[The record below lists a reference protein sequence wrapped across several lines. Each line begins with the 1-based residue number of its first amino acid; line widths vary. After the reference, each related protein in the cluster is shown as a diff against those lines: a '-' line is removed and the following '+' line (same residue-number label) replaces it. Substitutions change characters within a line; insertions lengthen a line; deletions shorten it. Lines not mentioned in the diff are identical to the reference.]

1 MAQADGYIR
10 ISTLNDTTQAQ
21 RSTEQLGDA
30 LRDALDTGSA
40 EDITAALEAISNA
53 LSNINTDGVDGVR
66 DGLDNIG
73 NSAINAGDLIKANLI
88 SDVIMSGLKQVGG
101 AIKDIA
107 VSSVSTAM
115 SNETAFAKASTLLTG
130 DLEQFRSGLEEIS
143 DRTGVTFAD
152 LAESMYSA
160 LSANVAQENVLEF
173 VENSVKL
180 AKGGFTETATAIDVV
195 TTAIN
200 AYHMEMEDATHIQ
213 DVLITTQNKGKTTV
227 GELAGSMGKIIPTA
241 QSVNV
246 EFDQLGAMFATVTAN
261 GVATAEATTYLNGMI
276 NELGASGSTAEKAMM
291 EATKGTEL
299 AGKKFSEISAM
310 GYDVTDVLKLMSDE
324 AAKSGQ
330 SLADMFSSSEA
341 SKAANILHSNID
353 GFKQN
358 IEAMANSTGAAAS
371 AADTMMDTTAEKVQV
386 AKNQIDNLTTSIA
399 QSLLPVIG
407 EAAQEISEALDESNI
422 KETAKDIGEFVSGT
436 LSVLLKNIKL
446 IGSAVAGVTSGVVA
460 FKAANILTKV
470 ISSWQS
476 AALQVKLFA
485 AAEGSAALQTAAT
498 NGTLNTQEIVY
509 AALSGKL
516 NAATVKQLGLNTAM
530 AANPAGAVAAVVG
543 LLAAAL
549 TGFMLNADS
558 AASAASEYADAV
570 NDIRNSLEQAQER
583 MEETI
588 SKGEAEMAM
597 LKDKVSRYEELRTA
611 VDLTA
616 EEEAELKGL
625 ALDLQDILGDNVT
638 VINALTGEYNDLA
651 DAVDAYV
658 QKQMS
663 AVRLSAYEDMA
674 SEAYSKMFEA
684 EKIINDLENEYGK
697 DILSNMAEFYDSGD
711 ELFEDIYGNYSK
723 WRLDDFVKDFFD
735 ISDEKQ
741 KDDLRKAVE
750 SWQEAQSIVA
760 EAKEKI
766 DAYNQIY
773 SENLAGI
780 NANVSFS
787 INPNADNSPLTDDV
801 KAHYAAIAE
810 KNLEIYKS
818 NLADMDYYLK
828 MGYITN
834 DEYYSKLEEM
844 RDKYLEEDTE
854 EWRTVNVELKKYYDS
869 LTEEQKKAY
878 EQQLKQQ
885 KEAAEQAQRERL
897 ASYNEEKSQLQ
908 FQHKTGQLS
917 EKKYYEEL
925 AKIRDKYLD
934 KNSSEWRNSFLET
947 YQYNQ
952 KIIEANKD
960 ALNTLLE
967 ETSDSTMSAL
977 QNIISARDNL
987 TSKLTDFN
995 KTFEKI
1001 TETVPE
1007 TIAVKGEFTVTTAEH
1022 EIETY
1027 KMGADSIED
1036 NIKILEEYGEM
1047 LDALKARGADDGT
1060 LNDILAMDVDEAM
1073 KFGSEMLKMSDREW
1087 NGYFDSMARLRETA
1101 ADISAKYYQSEVDN
1115 LRNNFVDRLR
1125 EELFGLEGDML
1136 SIGAEAALSF
1146 IDGWNKEIGA
1156 NDLTLGDM
1164 LSSLAGGS
1172 YATAPNMS
1180 QLLSA
1185 FGVQAKPEEAT
1196 VSNGNVT
1203 IPIYLGTEKITEIV
1217 IEGINSK
1224 NIKTGKNVLNT

>member
-21 RSTEQLGDA
+21 RSIEQLGDTLASALDTSPADRMTDAVTDLGDA
-30 LRDALDTGSA
+30 LRDAGGSA
-40 EDITAALEAISNA
+40 TELGDVQNGIDEVGNSATTTGKLIRTHLISDTVMKGLKQLGSVLKNTAVSAVSGAISN
-53 LSNINTDGVDGVR
+53 
-66 DGLDNIG
+66 
-73 NSAINAGDLIKANLI
+73 
-88 SDVIMSGLKQVGG
+88 
-101 AIKDIA
+101 
-107 VSSVSTAM
+107 
-115 SNETAFAKASTLLTG
+115 EEAFAKASTLLTG
-130 DLEQFRSGLEEIS
+130 NNLEKYLEGLIDIS
-143 DRTGVTFAD
+143 NRTGVTFKD
-152 LAESMYSA
+152 LAESMYSS
-160 LSANVAQENVLEF
+160 LSAGVDQENVLEF
-173 VENSVKL
+173 IENSVKL
-180 AKGGFTETATAIDVV
+180 AKGGFTETAAAIDVV

-227 GELAGSMGKIIPTA
+227 DELAHNMGKIIPTA
-241 QSVNV
+241 KSVNI

-261 GVATAEATTYLNGMI
+261 GVATEEATTYLNGMI
-276 NELGASGSTAEKAMM
+276 NELGSSGSTAEKAMM
-291 EATKGTEL
+291 AATAGTAL

-310 GYDVTDVLKLMSDE
+310 GYDVTYVLALMSDE
-324 AAKSGQ
+324 AAKSGK

-341 SKAANILHSNID
+341 SKAANILISNMD
-353 GFKQN
+353 GFKHN
-358 IEAMANSTGAAAS
+358 IEAMADSMGAAAT
-371 AADTMMDTTAEKVQV
+371 AADIMMDTTAEKVQV

-436 LSVLLKNIKL
+436 LSMLLKNIKL

-460 FKAANILTKV
+460 FKAASVLTKV

-516 NAATVKQLGLNTAM
+516 DMATLKTLKLNAAM
-530 AANPAGAVAAVVG
+530 SANPAGAVAAVVG

-570 NDIRNSLEQAQER
+570 NDIKNSLEQAQER

-597 LKDKVSRYEELRTA
+597 LKDKASRYEELRTA

-616 EEEAELKGL
+616 DEEAELKNL
-625 ALDLQDILGDNVT
+625 ALDLQDILGENVT

-658 QKQMS
+658 QKQMA
-663 AVRLSAYEDMA
+663 AVRLSAYDEMLKEAYTAIIDAENTISKLENMYGAETLSSAPRDMA
-674 SEAYSKMFEA
+674 DGTIMGVSVGETARGLAQAAVAWDEANKN
-684 EKIINDLENEYGK
+684 IEY
-697 DILSNMAEFYDSGD
+697 
-711 ELFEDIYGNYSK
+711 
-723 WRLDDFVKDFFD
+723 
-735 ISDEKQ
+735 
-741 KDDLRKAVE
+741 
-750 SWQEAQSIVA
+750 AQQ
-760 EAKEKI
+760 KI
-766 DAYNQIY
+766 DTYMDSYYDLFSDANNEIPF
-773 SENLAGI
+773 SFTAAGD
-780 NANVSFS
+780 SS
-787 INPNADNSPLTDDV
+787 SLTDDV

-810 KNLEIYKS
+810 KNLEMYKS

-854 EWRTVNVELKKYYDS
+854 EWRTVNVELKKYYNS
-869 LTEEQKKAY
+869 LSEEQKKAY

-897 ASYNEEKSQLQ
+897 ESYNEEKSQLQ
-908 FQHKTGQLS
+908 FQQKTGQLS

-960 ALNTLLE
+960 ALNALLE
-967 ETSDSTMSAL
+967 ETSDSTLSAL
-977 QNIISARDNL
+977 QNIISARDSL
-987 TSKLTDFN
+987 TYKLTDFN

-1027 KMGADSIED
+1027 KM
-1036 NIKILEEYGEM
+1036 
-1047 LDALKARGADDGT
+1047 GADDGT

-1101 ADISAKYYQSEVDN
+1101 ADISAKYYQSEVDS
-1115 LRNNFVDRLR
+1115 LKNNFVDRLR

-1136 SIGAEAALSF
+1136 NIGAEAAMSF
-1146 IDGWNKEIGA
+1146 IEGWNKEIGA

-1164 LSSLAGGS
+1164 LYSLEGGS
-1172 YATAPNMS
+1172 YTTAPKMS
-1180 QLLSA
+1180 QLLSG
-1185 FGVQAKPEEAT
+1185 FGAT
-1196 VSNGNVT
+1196 IGSNEKEKNDSGTTVM
-1203 IPIYLGTEKITEIV
+1203 PIYIDGVKLTDIV
-1217 IEGINSK
+1217 IEGINRK
-1224 NIKTGKNVLNT
+1224 NIKVGKNVLNT

>member
-1 MAQADGYIR
+1 MAQPDAYIR

-21 RSTEQLGDA
+21 RSTEQLGDTLANALDTSPADRVTAAVTNLGNA
-30 LRDALDTGSA
+30 LRDTDGSA
-40 EDITAALEAISNA
+40 S
-53 LSNINTDGVDGVR
+53 
-66 DGLDNIG
+66 GLGDVQHGIDDVG
-73 NSAINAGDLIKANLI
+73 NSAITTGQLIRANLI
-88 SDVIMSGLKQVGG
+88 SDTIMNGIKQLGTALKTT
-101 AIKDIA
+101 A
-107 VSSVSTAM
+107 VSAVSGAM
-115 SNETAFAKASTLLTG
+115 SNEAAFAKASTLLSG
-130 DLEQFRSGLEEIS
+130 NDLEKYFEGLIDIS
-143 DRTGVTFAD
+143 NRTGVAFAD

-160 LSANVAQENVLEF
+160 LSAGVDQENVLEF

-180 AKGGFTETATAIDVV
+180 SKGGFTQTATAIDIV
-195 TTAIN
+195 TTALN
-200 AYHMEMEDATHIQ
+200 AYDMEMEDATHIQ

-227 GELAGSMGKIIPTA
+227 DELAHNMGKIIPTA
-241 QSVNV
+241 KSVNV
-246 EFDQLGAMFATVTAN
+246 EFDQLGAMFATVTSN

-291 EATKGTEL
+291 AATEGTAL

-341 SKAANILHSNID
+341 SKAANILLSNID

-358 IEAMANSTGAAAS
+358 IEAMADSTGAAAT

-386 AKNQIDNLTTSIA
+386 AKNQIDNLTASIA

-407 EAAQEISEALDESNI
+407 EAAEEISEALDNSDI

-460 FKAANILTKV
+460 FKAANVLTKV

-498 NGTLNTQEIVY
+498 NGTLTTQEIVY

-516 NAATVKQLGLNTAM
+516 DMATLKTLKLNAAM
-530 AANPAGAVAAVVG
+530 SANPAGAVAAVVG

-597 LKDKVSRYEELRTA
+597 LKDKASRYEELRTA

-616 EEEAELKGL
+616 DEEAELKNL
-625 ALDLQDILGDNVT
+625 ALDLQDILGENVT

-658 QKQMS
+658 QKQMA
-663 AVRLSAYEDMA
+663 AVKLSAYDEMLKETYTA
-674 SEAYSKMFEA
+674 IINA
-684 EKIINDLENEYGK
+684 EKIISDLENMYG
-697 DILSNMAEFYDSGD
+697 
-711 ELFEDIYGNYSK
+711 
-723 WRLDDFVKDFFD
+723 
-735 ISDEKQ
+735 
-741 KDDLRKAVE
+741 
-750 SWQEAQSIVA
+750 A
-760 EAKEKI
+760 EALLNAPRDMADGTVMGVSVGGAAWELAQAAADWDEANKIIENAQKKI
-766 DAYNQIY
+766 DMYMDSYYDLFSDANNEI
-773 SENLAGI
+773 SISFTAAGDT
-780 NANVSFS
+780 SS
-787 INPNADNSPLTDDV
+787 LTDDV
-801 KAHYAAIAE
+801 KSHYAAIAE

-828 MGYITN
+828 MGYITS
-834 DEYYSKLEEM
+834 DEYYAKLEAM
-844 RDKYLEEDTE
+844 RDKYLETDTD
-854 EWRTVNVELKKYYDS
+854 EWRSVNVELKKYYDS
-869 LTEEQKKAY
+869 LSEGQKKAY

-885 KEAAEQAQRERL
+885 KEAAEQAQRERVS
-897 ASYNEEKSQLQ
+897 SYNEEKSQLQ
-908 FQHKTGQLS
+908 FRHKTGQLT

-934 KNSSEWRNSFLET
+934 KNSAEWRNSFLET
-947 YQYNQ
+947 HQYNQ

-960 ALNTLLE
+960 ALTALLT
-967 ETSDSTMSAL
+967 ETSDSTLSAL
-977 QNIISARDNL
+977 QNIISARDSL
-987 TSKLTDFN
+987 TSKLVDFN

-1027 KMGADSIED
+1027 KMGADNIED
-1036 NIKILEEYGEM
+1036 NIRILKEYGEM

-1073 KFGSEMLKMSDREW
+1073 EFGSKMLKMSDREW
-1087 NGYFDSMARLRETA
+1087 NGYFDSMARLRKTA

-1115 LRNNFVDRLR
+1115 LKNNFVDRLR

-1136 SIGAEAALSF
+1136 NIGAEAALSF
-1146 IDGWNKEIGA
+1146 IEGWNKELGA

-1164 LSSLAGGS
+1164 LYSLAGGS
-1172 YATAPNMS
+1172 YTTAPKMA
-1180 QLLSA
+1180 QLLSG
-1185 FGVQAKPEEAT
+1185 FGAT
-1196 VSNGNVT
+1196 IGTSEKEKTAGGTTV
-1203 IPIYLGTEKITEIV
+1203 IPIYIGGEKLTDIV

-1224 NIKTGKNVLNT
+1224 NIKVGKNVLNT

>member
-1 MAQADGYIR
+1 MAQPDAYIR

-21 RSTEQLGDA
+21 RSTEQLGNTLANALDTSPADRVTAAVTNLGNA
-30 LRDALDTGSA
+30 LRDTDGSA
-40 EDITAALEAISNA
+40 S
-53 LSNINTDGVDGVR
+53 
-66 DGLDNIG
+66 GLGDVQHGIDDVG
-73 NSAINAGDLIKANLI
+73 NSAITTGQLIRANLI
-88 SDVIMSGLKQVGG
+88 SDTVMNGIKQLGTALKTT
-101 AIKDIA
+101 A
-107 VSSVSTAM
+107 VSAVSGAM
-115 SNETAFAKASTLLTG
+115 SNEAAFAKASTLLSG
-130 DLEQFRSGLEEIS
+130 NDLEKYFEGLIDIS
-143 DRTGVTFAD
+143 NRTGVAFAD

-160 LSANVAQENVLEF
+160 LSAGVDQENVLEF

-180 AKGGFTETATAIDVV
+180 SKGGFTQTATAIDIV
-195 TTAIN
+195 TTALN
-200 AYHMEMEDATHIQ
+200 AYDMEMENATHVQ

-227 GELAGSMGKIIPTA
+227 DELAHNMGKIIPTA
-241 QSVNV
+241 KSVNV

-276 NELGASGSTAEKAMM
+276 NELGSSGSTAEKALMA
-291 EATKGTEL
+291 ATEGTAL

-341 SKAANILHSNID
+341 SKAANILLSNID

-358 IEAMANSTGAAAS
+358 IEAMADSTGAAAT

-386 AKNQIDNLTTSIA
+386 AKNQIDNLTASIA

-407 EAAQEISEALDESNI
+407 EAAEEISEALDNSDI

-460 FKAANILTKV
+460 FKAANVLTKV

-498 NGTLNTQEIVY
+498 NGTLTTQEIVY

-516 NAATVKQLGLNTAM
+516 DMATLKTLKLNAAM
-530 AANPAGAVAAVVG
+530 SANPAGAVAAVVG

-597 LKDKVSRYEELRTA
+597 LKDKASRYEELRTA

-616 EEEAELKGL
+616 DEEAELKNL
-625 ALDLQDILGDNVT
+625 ALDLQDILGENVT

-658 QKQMS
+658 QKQMA
-663 AVRLSAYEDMA
+663 AVRLSAYDEMLK
-674 SEAYSKMFEA
+674 EAYTAKINA
-684 EKIINDLENEYGK
+684 ENTI
-697 DILSNMAEFYDSGD
+697 S
-711 ELFEDIYGNYSK
+711 ELEDIYGVNALSNAPRDMADGTIMGVSVGGAVSELAQAAVAWDKANKTIEDAQKAIDTYMDSYYD
-723 WRLDDFVKDFFD
+723 LF
-735 ISDEKQ
+735 SD
-741 KDDLRKAVE
+741 
-750 SWQEAQSIVA
+750 
-760 EAKEKI
+760 
-766 DAYNQIY
+766 
-773 SENLAGI
+773 
-780 NANVSFS
+780 ANNEISFS
-787 INPNADNSPLTDDV
+787 FTAVGDGSSLTDDV

-828 MGYITN
+828 MGYITS
-834 DEYYSKLEEM
+834 DEYYAKLENM
-844 RDKYLEEDTE
+844 RDKYLETDTD
-854 EWRTVNVELKKYYDS
+854 EWRSVNVELKKYYDS
-869 LTEEQKKAY
+869 LSEGQKKAY

-885 KEAAEQAQRERL
+885 KEAAEQAQRERVS
-897 ASYNEEKSQLQ
+897 SYNEEKSQLQ
-908 FQHKTGQLS
+908 FRHKTGQLT

-952 KIIEANKD
+952 KIIEANRD
-960 ALNTLLE
+960 ALNALLS
-967 ETSDSTMSAL
+967 ETSDSTLSAL
-977 QNIISARDNL
+977 QNIVSARDSL
-987 TSKLTDFN
+987 TSKLVDFN

-1022 EIETY
+1022 EVETY

-1060 LNDILAMDVDEAM
+1060 LNDILAMDVDEAIE
-1073 KFGSEMLKMSDREW
+1073 FGSKMLKMSDREW

-1115 LRNNFVDRLR
+1115 LKNNFVDRLR

-1136 SIGAEAALSF
+1136 NIGAEVALSF
-1146 IDGWNKEIGA
+1146 IEGWNKELGA

-1164 LSSLAGGS
+1164 LYSLAGGS
-1172 YATAPNMS
+1172 YTTAPKMA
-1180 QLLSA
+1180 QLLSG
-1185 FGVQAKPEEAT
+1185 FGAT
-1196 VSNGNVT
+1196 IGTSEKEKTAGGTTV
-1203 IPIYLGTEKITEIV
+1203 IPIYIGGEKLTDIV

-1224 NIKTGKNVLNT
+1224 NIKVGKNVLNT

>member
-1 MAQADGYIR
+1 MAQPDAYIR

-21 RSTEQLGDA
+21 RSTEQLGDTLANALDTSPADRVTAAVTNLGNA
-30 LRDALDTGSA
+30 LRDTDGSA
-40 EDITAALEAISNA
+40 S
-53 LSNINTDGVDGVR
+53 
-66 DGLDNIG
+66 GLGDVKHGIDDVG
-73 NSAINAGDLIKANLI
+73 NSAITTGQLIRANLI
-88 SDVIMSGLKQVGG
+88 SDTVMNGIKQLGTALKTT
-101 AIKDIA
+101 A
-107 VSSVSTAM
+107 VSAVSGAM
-115 SNETAFAKASTLLTG
+115 SNEAAFAKASTLLSG
-130 DLEQFRSGLEEIS
+130 NDLEKYFEGLIDIS
-143 DRTGVTFAD
+143 NRTGVAFAD

-160 LSANVAQENVLEF
+160 LSAGVDQENVLEF

-227 GELAGSMGKIIPTA
+227 GELASSMGRIIPTA
-241 QSVNV
+241 QSVNF
-246 EFDQLGAMFATVTAN
+246 EFEQLGAALATLTAN
-261 GVATAEATTYLNGMI
+261 GFPTADAATVINSML

-291 EATKGTEL
+291 AATEGTVL

-310 GYDVTDVLKLMSDE
+310 GYDVTDVLSLMSAE
-324 AAKSGQ
+324 AAKSGK
-330 SLADMFSSSEA
+330 SLSDMFSSSEA
-341 SKAANILHSNID
+341 SKAANSLLSD
-353 GFKQN
+353 MEGFKSN

-407 EAAQEISEALDESNI
+407 EAAEEISEALDNSDI

-460 FKAANILTKV
+460 FKAANVLTKV

-485 AAEGSAALQTAAT
+485 AAEGSTALQTAAT
-498 NGTLNTQEIVY
+498 NGTLTTQEIVY

-516 NAATVKQLGLNTAM
+516 DMATLKTLKLNAAM
-530 AANPAGAVAAVVG
+530 SANPAGAVAAVVG

-597 LKDKVSRYEELRTA
+597 LKDKASRYEELRTA

-616 EEEAELKGL
+616 DEEAELKNL
-625 ALDLQDILGDNVT
+625 ALDLQDILGENVT

-658 QKQMS
+658 QKQMA
-663 AVRLSAYEDMA
+663 AVKLSAYDEMLKETYTA
-674 SEAYSKMFEA
+674 IINA
-684 EKIINDLENEYGK
+684 EKIISDLENMYG
-697 DILSNMAEFYDSGD
+697 
-711 ELFEDIYGNYSK
+711 
-723 WRLDDFVKDFFD
+723 
-735 ISDEKQ
+735 
-741 KDDLRKAVE
+741 
-750 SWQEAQSIVA
+750 A
-760 EAKEKI
+760 EALLNAPRDMADGTVMGVSVGGAAWELAQAAADWDEANKIIENAQKKI
-766 DAYNQIY
+766 DMYMDSYYDLFSDANNEI
-773 SENLAGI
+773 SISFTAAGDT
-780 NANVSFS
+780 SS
-787 INPNADNSPLTDDV
+787 LTDDV
-801 KAHYAAIAE
+801 KSHYAAIAE

-828 MGYITN
+828 MGYITS
-834 DEYYSKLEEM
+834 DEYYAKLENM
-844 RDKYLEEDTE
+844 RDKYLETDTD
-854 EWRTVNVELKKYYDS
+854 EWRSVNVELKKYYDS
-869 LTEEQKKAY
+869 LSEGQKKAY

-885 KEAAEQAQRERL
+885 KEAAEQAHRERL

-908 FQHKTGQLS
+908 FRHKTGQIS
-917 EKKYYEEL
+917 EKQYYEEL

-960 ALNTLLE
+960 ALNALLT
-967 ETSDSTMSAL
+967 ETSDSTLSAL
-977 QNIISARDNL
+977 QNIISARDSL
-987 TSKLTDFN
+987 TSKLVDFN

-1027 KMGADSIED
+1027 KMGADNIED
-1036 NIKILEEYGEM
+1036 NIRILEEYGEM
-1047 LDALKARGADDGT
+1047 LDALKACGADDGT

-1073 KFGSEMLKMSDREW
+1073 EFGSKMLKMSDREW

-1115 LRNNFVDRLR
+1115 LKNNFVDRLR

-1136 SIGAEAALSF
+1136 NIGAEAALSF
-1146 IDGWNKEIGA
+1146 IEGWNKELGA

-1164 LSSLAGGS
+1164 LYSLAGGS
-1172 YATAPNMS
+1172 YTTAPKMA
-1180 QLLSA
+1180 QLLSG
-1185 FGVQAKPEEAT
+1185 FGAT
-1196 VSNGNVT
+1196 IGTSEKEKTAGGTTV
-1203 IPIYLGTEKITEIV
+1203 IPIYIGGEKLTDIV

-1224 NIKTGKNVLNT
+1224 NIKVGKNVLNT

>member
-1 MAQADGYIR
+1 MAQPDAYIR

-21 RSTEQLGDA
+21 RSTERLGDTLANALDTSPADRVTAAVTNLGNA
-30 LRDALDTGSA
+30 LRDTDGSA
-40 EDITAALEAISNA
+40 S
-53 LSNINTDGVDGVR
+53 
-66 DGLDNIG
+66 GLGDVQHGIDDVG
-73 NSAINAGDLIKANLI
+73 ISAITTGQLIRANLI
-88 SDVIMSGLKQVGG
+88 SDTIMNGIKQLGTALKTT
-101 AIKDIA
+101 A
-107 VSSVSTAM
+107 VSAVSGAM
-115 SNETAFAKASTLLTG
+115 SNEAAFAKASTLLSG
-130 DLEQFRSGLEEIS
+130 NDLEKYFEGLIDIS
-143 DRTGVTFAD
+143 NRTGVAFAD

-160 LSANVAQENVLEF
+160 LSAGVDQENVLEF

-180 AKGGFTETATAIDVV
+180 SKGGFTQTATAIDIV
-195 TTAIN
+195 TTALN
-200 AYHMEMEDATHIQ
+200 AYDMEMEDATHIQ

-227 GELAGSMGKIIPTA
+227 DELAHNMGKIIPTA
-241 QSVNV
+241 KSVNV
-246 EFDQLGAMFATVTAN
+246 EFDQLGAMFATVTSN

-276 NELGASGSTAEKAMM
+276 NELGSSGSTAEKAMM
-291 EATKGTEL
+291 AATEGTAL

-341 SKAANILHSNID
+341 SKAANILLSNID

-358 IEAMANSTGAAAS
+358 IEAMADSTGAAAT

-386 AKNQIDNLTTSIA
+386 AKNQIDNLTASIA

-407 EAAQEISEALDESNI
+407 EAAEEISEALDNSDI

-460 FKAANILTKV
+460 FKAANVLTKV

-498 NGTLNTQEIVY
+498 NGTLTTQEIVY

-516 NAATVKQLGLNTAM
+516 DMATLKTLKLNAAM
-530 AANPAGAVAAVVG
+530 SANPAGAVAAVVG

-597 LKDKVSRYEELRTA
+597 LKDKASRYEELRTA

-616 EEEAELKGL
+616 DEEAELKNL
-625 ALDLQDILGDNVT
+625 ALDLQDILGENVT

-658 QKQMS
+658 QKQMA
-663 AVRLSAYEDMA
+663 AVKLSAYDEMLKETYTA
-674 SEAYSKMFEA
+674 IINA
-684 EKIINDLENEYGK
+684 EKIISDLENMYG
-697 DILSNMAEFYDSGD
+697 
-711 ELFEDIYGNYSK
+711 
-723 WRLDDFVKDFFD
+723 
-735 ISDEKQ
+735 
-741 KDDLRKAVE
+741 
-750 SWQEAQSIVA
+750 A
-760 EAKEKI
+760 EALLNAPRDMADGTVMGVSVGGAAWELAQAAADWDEANKIIENAQKKI
-766 DAYNQIY
+766 DMYMDSYYDLFSDANNEI
-773 SENLAGI
+773 SISFTAAGDT
-780 NANVSFS
+780 SS
-787 INPNADNSPLTDDV
+787 LTDDV
-801 KAHYAAIAE
+801 KSHYAAIAE

-828 MGYITN
+828 MGYITS
-834 DEYYSKLEEM
+834 DEYYAKLEAM
-844 RDKYLEEDTE
+844 RDKYLETDTD
-854 EWRTVNVELKKYYDS
+854 EWRSVNVELKKYYDS
-869 LTEEQKKAY
+869 LSEGQKKAY

-885 KEAAEQAQRERL
+885 KEAAEQAQRERVS
-897 ASYNEEKSQLQ
+897 SYNEEKSQLQ
-908 FQHKTGQLS
+908 FRHKTGQLT

-934 KNSSEWRNSFLET
+934 KNSAEWRNSFLET
-947 YQYNQ
+947 HQYNQ

-960 ALNTLLE
+960 ALTALLT
-967 ETSDSTMSAL
+967 ETSDSTLSAL
-977 QNIISARDNL
+977 QNIISARDSL
-987 TSKLTDFN
+987 TSKLVDFN

-1027 KMGADSIED
+1027 KMGADNIED
-1036 NIKILEEYGEM
+1036 NIRILKEYGEM

-1073 KFGSEMLKMSDREW
+1073 EFGSKMLKMSDREW
-1087 NGYFDSMARLRETA
+1087 NGYFDSMARLRKTA

-1115 LRNNFVDRLR
+1115 LKNNFVDRLR

-1136 SIGAEAALSF
+1136 NIGAEAALSF
-1146 IDGWNKEIGA
+1146 IEGWNKELGA

-1164 LSSLAGGS
+1164 LYSLAGGS
-1172 YATAPNMS
+1172 YTTAPKMA
-1180 QLLSA
+1180 QLLSG
-1185 FGVQAKPEEAT
+1185 FGAT
-1196 VSNGNVT
+1196 IGTSEKEKTAGGTTV
-1203 IPIYLGTEKITEIV
+1203 IPIYIGGEKLTDIV

-1224 NIKTGKNVLNT
+1224 NIKVGKNVLNT

>member
-1 MAQADGYIR
+1 MAQPDAYIR

-21 RSTEQLGDA
+21 RSTERLGDTLANALDTSPADRVTAAVTNLGNA
-30 LRDALDTGSA
+30 LRDTDGSA
-40 EDITAALEAISNA
+40 S
-53 LSNINTDGVDGVR
+53 
-66 DGLDNIG
+66 GLGDVQHGIDDVG
-73 NSAINAGDLIKANLI
+73 ISAITTGQLIRANLI
-88 SDVIMSGLKQVGG
+88 SDTIMNGIKQLGTALKTT
-101 AIKDIA
+101 A
-107 VSSVSTAM
+107 VSAVSGAM
-115 SNETAFAKASTLLTG
+115 SNEAAFAKASTLLSG
-130 DLEQFRSGLEEIS
+130 NDLEKYFEGLIDIS
-143 DRTGVTFAD
+143 NRTGVAFAD

-160 LSANVAQENVLEF
+160 LSAGVDQENVLEF

-180 AKGGFTETATAIDVV
+180 SKGGFTQTATAIDIV
-195 TTAIN
+195 TTALN
-200 AYHMEMEDATHIQ
+200 AYDMEMEDATHIQ

-227 GELAGSMGKIIPTA
+227 DELAHNMGKIIPTA
-241 QSVNV
+241 KSVNV
-246 EFDQLGAMFATVTAN
+246 EFDQLGAMFATVTSN

-276 NELGASGSTAEKAMM
+276 NELGSSGSTAEKAMM
-291 EATKGTEL
+291 AATEGTAL

-341 SKAANILHSNID
+341 SKAANILLSNID

-358 IEAMANSTGAAAS
+358 IEAMADSTGAAAT

-386 AKNQIDNLTTSIA
+386 AKNQIDNLTASIA

-407 EAAQEISEALDESNI
+407 EAAEEISEALDNSDI

-460 FKAANILTKV
+460 FKAANVLTKV

-498 NGTLNTQEIVY
+498 NGTLTTQEIVY

-516 NAATVKQLGLNTAM
+516 DMATLKTLKLNAAM
-530 AANPAGAVAAVVG
+530 SANPAGAVAAVVG

-597 LKDKVSRYEELRTA
+597 LNDKASRYEELRTA

-616 EEEAELKGL
+616 DEEAELKNL
-625 ALDLQDILGDNVT
+625 ALDLQDILGENVT

-658 QKQMS
+658 QKQMA
-663 AVRLSAYEDMA
+663 AVKLSAYDEMLKETYTA
-674 SEAYSKMFEA
+674 IINA
-684 EKIINDLENEYGK
+684 EKIISDLENMYG
-697 DILSNMAEFYDSGD
+697 
-711 ELFEDIYGNYSK
+711 
-723 WRLDDFVKDFFD
+723 
-735 ISDEKQ
+735 
-741 KDDLRKAVE
+741 
-750 SWQEAQSIVA
+750 A
-760 EAKEKI
+760 EALLNAPRDMADGTVMGVSVGGAAWELAQAAADWDEANKIIENAQKKI
-766 DAYNQIY
+766 DMYMDSYYDLFSDANNEI
-773 SENLAGI
+773 SISFTAAGDT
-780 NANVSFS
+780 SS
-787 INPNADNSPLTDDV
+787 LTDDV
-801 KAHYAAIAE
+801 KSHYAAIAE

-828 MGYITN
+828 MGYITS
-834 DEYYSKLEEM
+834 DEYYAKLEAM
-844 RDKYLEEDTE
+844 RDKYLETDTD
-854 EWRTVNVELKKYYDS
+854 EWRSVNVELKKYYDS
-869 LTEEQKKAY
+869 LSEGQKKAY

-885 KEAAEQAQRERL
+885 KEAAEQAQRERVS
-897 ASYNEEKSQLQ
+897 SYNEEKSQLQ
-908 FQHKTGQLS
+908 FRHKTGQLT

-934 KNSSEWRNSFLET
+934 KNSAEWRNSFLET
-947 YQYNQ
+947 HQYNQ

-960 ALNTLLE
+960 ALTALLT
-967 ETSDSTMSAL
+967 ETSDSTLSAL
-977 QNIISARDNL
+977 QNIISARDSL
-987 TSKLTDFN
+987 TSKLVDFN

-1027 KMGADSIED
+1027 KMGADNIED
-1036 NIKILEEYGEM
+1036 NIRILKEYGEM

-1073 KFGSEMLKMSDREW
+1073 EFGSKMLKMSDREW
-1087 NGYFDSMARLRETA
+1087 NGYFDSMARLRKTA

-1115 LRNNFVDRLR
+1115 LKNNFVDRLR

-1136 SIGAEAALSF
+1136 NIGAEAALSF
-1146 IDGWNKEIGA
+1146 IEGWNKELGA

-1164 LSSLAGGS
+1164 LYSLAGGS
-1172 YATAPNMS
+1172 YTTAPKMA
-1180 QLLSA
+1180 QLLSG
-1185 FGVQAKPEEAT
+1185 FGAT
-1196 VSNGNVT
+1196 IGTSEKEKTAGGTTV
-1203 IPIYLGTEKITEIV
+1203 IPIYIGGEKLTDIV

-1224 NIKTGKNVLNT
+1224 NIKVGKNVLNT